1 MTETFGRNSSKLLLV
16 VDDDRAYNE
25 TVATFLRRR
34 GFKVEQRYD
43 GWEAAEAITSLKP
56 ALVLMDIAL
65 PGLNGIAVAKYL
77 LGRPPVPEI
86 ILMSGYDDW
95 LSMAH
100 FSELKVLRLLNKPL
114 PLRMLE
120 KFVRECLTRPRA
132 A

>member
-43 GWEAAEAITSLKP
+43 GWEAAEAITSLRP

-65 PGLNGIAVAKYL
+65 PGLNGIAVTKYL
-77 LGRPPVPEI
+77 LNHPPVPQI

-100 FSELKVLRLLNKPL
+100 CSRLKVLRLLNKPL

-120 KFVRECLTRPRA
+120 NFVKECLTRPRA